1 MYFTSACLFFKNIY
15 LATQGLRC
23 SMWDLFPCPE
33 IESGTPAL
41 AVQRLS
47 YREIPRFFVCF
58 VLGGRW
64 GGFMIF
70 FSF

>member
-1 MYFTSACLFFKNIY
+1 
-15 LATQGLRC
+15 
-23 SMWDLFPCPE
+23 MWDLFPCPE